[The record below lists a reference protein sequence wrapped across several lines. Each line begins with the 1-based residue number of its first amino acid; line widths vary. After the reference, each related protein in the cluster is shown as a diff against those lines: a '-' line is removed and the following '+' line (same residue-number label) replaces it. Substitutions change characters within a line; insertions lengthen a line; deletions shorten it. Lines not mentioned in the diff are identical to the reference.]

1 VVDAGARG
9 RRKPGGRR
17 RHAAGRE
24 RNRSRGGADEEA
36 AAVDAAV
43 ISSRDDPTQEDTNM
57 ARASQKDLLSRLA
70 DAGEAAIKSLGDA
83 PGADRFVNAATAMRD
98 RLDELQR
105 RVRGLEGL
113 EQRLTELEKKV
124 DRLAK
129 ASGSGTT
136 TTTRRTTARKT
147 TATKSTGAPAAQRGS
162 SAKKS

>member
-1 VVDAGARG
+1 
-9 RRKPGGRR
+9 
-17 RHAAGRE
+17 
-24 RNRSRGGADEEA
+24 
-36 AAVDAAV
+36 
-43 ISSRDDPTQEDTNM
+43 M

-105 RVRGLEGL
+105 RVRGLEAL
-113 EQRLTELEKKV
+113 EQRLADLEKKV

-129 ASGSGTT
+129 ASGSGT

-147 TATKSTGAPAAQRGS
+147 TATKSTGAPAARRDS
-162 SAKKS
+162 STKKS